1 MEYFFDKMKD
11 QMKNNYDFK
20 NRTQDFAVSI
30 IKLVEKLPKKG
41 STYVIA
47 NQILRS
53 ATSIGA
59 NYRSATRG
67 RSLKEFIAKLGIA
80 EEEADETLYWL
91 EIIQKTNL
99 MAADIISPLW
109 KEANEITAIIVK
121 MKKNAKGRK

>member
-1 MEYFFDKMKD
+1 
-11 QMKNNYDFK
+11 MKNNYDFK